1 MKALL
6 VLVYK
11 GFSEI
16 ELSYPIS
23 MFSIFGGVDY
33 DIVGLRKEK
42 YEGWAG
48 AKIFPD
54 KSLDEIDPDEYEGL
68 MLPGISPF
76 SLEEFINNQVILSLI
91 KKMKARGSLL
101 AGICLTPLAMAN
113 AGVLNG
119 KTITSDAPP
128 ESFKEFANIK
138 ISSDHVVRDEKII
151 TAKGPA
157 FSQFTQCIFEALGFF
172 ELSAKLGTFMEDV
185 GKTKLTPA
193 VNLDR
198 V

>member
-1 MKALL
+1 LL
-6 VLVYK
+6 VPVYK

-23 MFSIFGGVDY
+23 MFSIFGGVDF
-33 DIVGLRKEK
+33 DIVGLKKETF
-42 YEGWAG
+42 EGWAG
-48 AKIFPD
+48 VKIFPD
-54 KSLDEIDPDEYEGL
+54 KSLDEIDPDEYDGL

-76 SLEEFINNQVILSLI
+76 SLEEFIDNQVILSLI
-91 KKMKARGSLL
+91 KKMKEKGSLL
-101 AGICLTPLAMAN
+101 AGICLTPLALAH

-128 ESFKEFANIK
+128 ESFNEYENIK
-138 ISSDHVVRDEKII
+138 ISSDHVVRDENII

-157 FSQFTQCIFEALGFF
+157 FIQFTQCIFEALGFS
-172 ELSAKLGTFMEDV
+172 ELSERLGSFMQDV
-185 GKTKLTPA
+185 GKTRLIPA